1 MENPRDYKYTKEHE
15 WASVDGDVVT
25 IGVTNYAATQLG
37 DMVYV
42 DMPSVGDTI
51 SQGDAIGALES
62 VKAAAD
68 FYSPL
73 GGEVVERNEKLLD
86 EPGTIN
92 ADPFGEGWFV
102 KVKSTDPSELDAL
115 MSADEYDEFEKS
127 QG

>member
-15 WASVDGDVVT
+15 WASIDGDVVT

-42 DMPSVGDTI
+42 DMPSVGDAI
-51 SQGDAIGALES
+51 SQGDSIGALES

-73 GGEVVERNEKLLD
+73 GGEVVERNGKLLD

-92 ADPFGEGWFV
+92 ADPFGDGWFV
-102 KVKSTDPSELDAL
+102 KVKATDPSELDVL
-115 MSADEYDEFEKS
+115 MSAEEYDEFEKS

>member
-42 DMPSVGDTI
+42 DMPTVGATV
-51 SQGDAIGALES
+51 SQGDSMGALES

-102 KVKSTDPSELDAL
+102 KVKATDPSELDAL
-115 MSADEYDEFEKS
+115 MSADEYDDFEKS

>member
-1 MENPRDYKYTKEHE
+1 MKNPRDYRYTKEHE
-15 WASVDGDVVT
+15 WANMDGKVAVMG
-25 IGVTNYAATQLG
+25 ITNYAATQLG

-42 DMPSVGDTI
+42 DMPSVGSTVA
-51 SQGDAIGALES
+51 QGDSIGALES

-86 EPGTIN
+86 EPGLLN
-92 ADPFGEGWFV
+92 SDPYGDGWYV
-102 KVKSTDPSELDAL
+102 KVRVSDSSEFDAL
-115 MSADEYDEFEKS
+115 MDADAYDDFEKS